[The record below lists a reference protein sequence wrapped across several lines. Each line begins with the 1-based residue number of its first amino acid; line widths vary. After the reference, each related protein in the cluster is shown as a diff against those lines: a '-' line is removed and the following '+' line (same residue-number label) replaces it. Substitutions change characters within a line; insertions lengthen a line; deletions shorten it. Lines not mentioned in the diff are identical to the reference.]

1 MIVLSVHLQE
11 YIQDLPTLL
20 RHALS
25 ALFSAEG
32 MVFMFRFRIILC
44 LAFALVYICLPF
56 DLLPEFVFGV
66 FGLIDDIIVVLM
78 FAVYITIVY
87 RDTLG
92 NSTETQPTTGTGQN
106 QSNIRFTF
114 FVRR

>member
-92 NSTETQPTTGTGQN
+92 NPTETQPTTGTGQN

-114 FVRR
+114 FVSR